1 MDKNNKFTDE
11 EYINIMKLAD
21 KLMRKNMQAITVFTA
36 EQKMLQEPR
45 ALGLFLTR
53 IATVSTVTLLVKL
66 YTLTTENIQNN
77 DENMYA
83 MIEELFQIIRDSF
96 KDSLENLKKLIT
108 H

>member
-21 KLMRKNMQAITVFTA
+21 KLMRKNMQTITVFTD
-36 EQKMLQEPR
+36 EQKILQEPR

-53 IATVSTVTLLVKL
+53 VATVSTVTLLVKL
-66 YTLTTENIQNN
+66 YTLAENTQNN

-96 KDSLENLKKLIT
+96 KNSLENLKKLIT

>member
-21 KLMRKNMQAITVFTA
+21 KLMRKNMQTITVFTA

-66 YTLTTENIQNN
+66 YTLTENMQNN